1 MKVTRRSRDAQAI
14 QPVASRSG
22 PRAALTVARLE
33 KHDVGIAREKE
44 DNVLAAW
51 KAATAKK

>member
-1 MKVTRRSRDAQAI
+1 MKVSRDAQAI